1 MDVKEQENRSETNPG
16 ADEAFDYDAVIIGG
30 GPAGLT
36 AAIYLGR
43 ARYRVLLL
51 EKEQFGGQIKNIE
64 WVENYPGYAEGVSGP
79 ELASAMVNQALK
91 YGARLEMGEVTAV
104 ESYSSCRSVICADG
118 TSYTTAV
125 VIVAGGAR
133 PRKLGVPGEDAFLRK
148 GVIHCALCDGG
159 QFADRIVAVC
169 GGGDAGLTEALYLT
183 NLASRVILFEAEQA
197 LSASAVLQERARAN
211 EKLEIRCGEKVCKVL
226 GDERMNA
233 LEVADA
239 TGDMTIANVD
249 GLLVHVGIE
258 PNSDYLDDLLTLDES
273 GRIVVNERLETEAP
287 CIMAAGDIRR
297 HSPGQIASAVGDGA
311 IAAITAQRVLQ
322 MLKRD
327 A

>member
-1 MDVKEQENRSETNPG
+1 MKQQEDRSEASPW
-16 ADEAFDYDAVIIGG
+16 ADEVFDYDAIIIGG

-51 EKEQFGGQIKNIE
+51 EKEEFGGQVKNIE
-64 WVENYPGYAEGVSGP
+64 WVENYPGYAEGVSGAQ
-79 ELASAMVNQALK
+79 LASAMVSQALK
-91 YGARLEMGEVTAV
+91 CGVRLEPGEVTAV
-104 ESYSSCRSVICADG
+104 ETYSSCRSILCADG
-118 TSYTTAV
+118 KSYTTAV

-183 NLASRVILFEAEQA
+183 KLASRVVLFEAEHT
-197 LSASAVLQERARAN
+197 LSAGPVLQERACVSD
-211 EKLEIRCGEKVCKVL
+211 KLEIRCGEKVLRIL
-226 GDERMNA
+226 GDERLKG
-233 LEVADA
+233 LETAKA
-239 TGDMTIANVD
+239 TGDVTIVNVD

-258 PNSDYLDDLLTLDES
+258 PNSDYLEELLSLDEN
-273 GRIVVNERLETEAP
+273 GRIIVNEQLETEVP
-287 CIMAAGDIRR
+287 YIMAAGDIRR
-297 HSPGQIASAVGDGA
+297 HSPCQIASAVGDGA
-311 IAAITAQRVLQ
+311 VAAITAQKVLQ
-322 MLKRD
+322 TLKKS